1 MLPVYLLKTLVS
13 PEPLAL
19 NPPSPSSA
27 QPAPAAP
34 SSVLAGPASL
44 GWPGGTVWAGMGD
57 LGWGGAELG
66 LCQSQP
72 ASHWLPAGCG
82 SKGRRRPAQSVPAAA
97 LCPAGCWSATV
108 RNSNLVSGRRSRSAS
123 ALPSLRP
130 YELTMW

>member
-72 ASHWLPAGCG
+72 VTGFQLAVDPKEGGGQLSLCLLLLCAQLAAG
-82 SKGRRRPAQSVPAAA
+82 AQ
-97 LCPAGCWSATV
+97 L
-108 RNSNLVSGRRSRSAS
+108 
-123 ALPSLRP
+123 
-130 YELTMW
+130 